1 MKNEIENSLKLRLV
15 LKTKTK
21 KNKEITIKFNIA
33 PSKHLGFINFI
44 NLALNQDKE
53 VIVSFEKI
61 SKSGEKEESKIFGN
75 FKFQGK
81 DELVLRQIEEKI
93 QEKERKRQ
101 KQKQKQK
108 KKTK

>member
-93 QEKERKRQ
+93 QEKERKTH
-101 KQKQKQK
+101 KHKYKKK